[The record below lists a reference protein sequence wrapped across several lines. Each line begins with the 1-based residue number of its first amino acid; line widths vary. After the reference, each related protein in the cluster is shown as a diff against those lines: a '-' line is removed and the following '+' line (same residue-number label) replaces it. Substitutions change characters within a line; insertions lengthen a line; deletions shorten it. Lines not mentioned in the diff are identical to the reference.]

1 MDLYGALCSYDNLFL
16 AYKKARKRKTTK
28 SYVIEFEKHVKENLL
43 LLRLELL
50 LHCYNP
56 KPLINFIIHDPKT
69 RKISKSE
76 FRDRVVHHALCNII
90 EPIFEKGFIYDSYA
104 NRIGKGT
111 LKALRRFDFFKRK
124 ASKNNTAKCYVLKA
138 DIKKYFENVDHKILL
153 GIVSEKIADAR
164 IIWLVKKILSNSV
177 LGGGR
182 SGLGMPLGNLT
193 SQFFANV
200 YLNKL
205 DYFVKHKL
213 KARFYIRYVDDLIIL
228 ESDKKKL
235 ERYRKEIDIFL
246 KNVLNIHL
254 HPDKSK
260 ILSLS
265 NTINFLGFRVFY
277 YHRLLKKSNIRKMR
291 QKLKRLGQ
299 EYKSH
304 EIDYDSIYDF
314 LEGWTAYAKN
324 ADACKLRGKIIAE
337 IEKDFSNEIS
347 TKEINRYLKVM
358 KK

>member
-1 MDLYGALCSYDNLFL
+1 
-16 AYKKARKRKTTK
+16 
-28 SYVIEFEKHVKENLL
+28 
-43 LLRLELL
+43 
-50 LHCYNP
+50 
-56 KPLINFIIHDPKT
+56 
-69 RKISKSE
+69 
-76 FRDRVVHHALCNII
+76 
-90 EPIFEKGFIYDSYA
+90 
-104 NRIGKGT
+104 
-111 LKALRRFDFFKRK
+111 
-124 ASKNNTAKCYVLKA
+124 
-138 DIKKYFENVDHKILL
+138 
-153 GIVSEKIADAR
+153 
-164 IIWLVKKILSNSV
+164 
-177 LGGGR
+177 
-182 SGLGMPLGNLT
+182 MPLGNLT

-213 KARFYIRYVDDLIIL
+213 KARFYIRYVDDFIIL

-235 ERYRKEIDIFL
+235 ECYRKEIDIFL
-246 KNVLNIHL
+246 KNELNIHL

-277 YHRLLKKSNIRKMR
+277 YHKLLKKSNIRKMR

-324 ADACKLRGKIIAE
+324 ADACKLRGKITAE